1 MIDVNLPYVLKVMP
15 YRIEYYVDGNY
26 TESIVLGKDMID
38 AINTLIKDQKV
49 NIWEIE
55 SIELCRL
62 QDSKI
67 LLTKYT

>member
-1 MIDVNLPYVLKVMP
+1 MQ
-15 YRIEYYVDGNY
+15 YRIKYSVDGNY

-49 NIWEIE
+49 NIWDIE

-62 QDSKI
+62 QDSKV